1 MRDSRSPGHQ
11 RSRSRSPSPAKSDSS
26 EEVGPQPAPPPEDE
40 DRPSGPARFRD
51 GRRIPRGLDAR
62 LVAQYER
69 AGFIVSNAEKKH
81 DARGMKEE
89 RQADERRQMLKLH
102 AEERAR
108 KEAQVISQFREM
120 VDTLKKRP

>member
-1 MRDSRSPGHQ
+1 M
-11 RSRSRSPSPAKSDSS
+11 
-26 EEVGPQPAPPPEDE
+26 GPQPAPAPEDE
-40 DRPSGPARFRD
+40 ERPGAPARFRD

-69 AGFIVSNAEKKH
+69 AGFIVSNAEKRH
-81 DARGMKEE
+81 DARGLKEE

-102 AEERAR
+102 AEQRAR